1 MYKYKTPQVIK
12 CAREDILRINDMRW
26 QDPYRHATSNGVG
39 IMKFK
44 MRDPNTG
51 KLRDMTSQEY
61 AAYIGYIPQRE
72 LK

>member
-1 MYKYKTPQVIK
+1 
-12 CAREDILRINDMRW
+12 
-26 QDPYRHATSNGVG
+26 
-39 IMKFK
+39 MKFK